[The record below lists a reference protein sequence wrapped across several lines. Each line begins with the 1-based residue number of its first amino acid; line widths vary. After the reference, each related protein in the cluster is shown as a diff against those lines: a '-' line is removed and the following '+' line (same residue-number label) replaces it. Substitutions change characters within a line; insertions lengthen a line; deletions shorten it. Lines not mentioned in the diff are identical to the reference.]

1 MAKNHTFSVRPQGS
15 VPWPSWPQELGQS
28 ASAEEW
34 LTRRGRDTQ
43 LGAGWMSYGWM
54 INNLITTQP

>member
-1 MAKNHTFSVRPQGS
+1 MAKNHTFSGRPQGS

-54 INNLITTQP
+54 INNY